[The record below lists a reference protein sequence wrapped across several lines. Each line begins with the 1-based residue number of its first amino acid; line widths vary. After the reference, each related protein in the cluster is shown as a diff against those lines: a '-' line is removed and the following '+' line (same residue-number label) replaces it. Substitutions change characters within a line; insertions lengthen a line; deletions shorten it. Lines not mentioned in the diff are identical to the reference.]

1 MRIENLLII
10 ATGCLSVIVP
20 IFLFSRNRKSSSY
33 LILVILAIITGPL
46 WAISIALFREA
57 TDTVQALFWNRMI
70 YVIAILIGFSFFYF
84 IKAFPKKKEIGV
96 LPTFLVHIVGLI
108 LLVVLLFTD
117 YFIEQVVIDGNGNS
131 VHLGG
136 GYVLWLVWM
145 LSIFGIG
152 IISIISEFSKLGD
165 VERSQLRYFVIAII
179 IPSIGVVPTN
189 AVLPLFGEYRYIWI
203 GPLLMIPMNLI
214 IAYGISR
221 TRFIGAG
228 VVQRTIVRFFALVAI
243 ISCIHF
249 FLTLLQN
256 FMQEH
261 TSLIHLD
268 TIFVFGEI
276 AFISIGI
283 MLSYGWINRVLV
295 RAVVRRYYNEVEVRD
310 QFIRA
315 TSSELDLDKISTVVF
330 STLYTSMNISRAG
343 LVMLDNKSD
352 EVVYQRFKNIVDLSL
367 IDLKEMYY
375 FWEASSFKDEPLLLN
390 ELEYVLGNQIGQL
403 SSKESE
409 RIQKAIKFLNDNR
422 ISGIFSFTHRDS
434 LTGFLLIGMESKLYF
449 HSEDVDLLELL
460 VNNVGVAISRALLY
474 QEVRNFNETL
484 QAKVDEQTR
493 TLQDKVSELEK
504 AQQRE
509 RDMLDILG
517 HELRTPLSIIQNAL
531 GLIEMKGKEN
541 KLGIK
546 DLRSYVEKG
555 KEATRREIEIVENML
570 RATKLSSGQVTLNN
584 EAVDMIDVIK
594 GSIESQKEKAD
605 EKGLEIIFNKQEKG
619 KDESKVYADRTA
631 TQEVMDNLLDNAIKY
646 TEKGKVIIDIGHNN
660 DFVTVHVKDTGKGI
674 PAEEIDN
681 LGQKF
686 YRVDQ
691 YLGEQEE
698 RKLKMVRP
706 GGTGIGLYVV
716 YGLIGQMNGKIWVDS
731 KVGEGSTFHFS
742 LPIYKG
748 QKVNN
753 SGKKEA
759 NVFKRLGLKQ

>member
-10 ATGCLSVIVP
+10 VTGCLSVIVP

-57 TDTVQALFWNRMI
+57 TDTVRALFWNRMI

-96 LPTFLVHIVGLI
+96 LPTLLVHIVGLI
-108 LLVVLLFTD
+108 LLVILLFTD
-117 YFIEQVVIDGNGNS
+117 YFIEKIILNDAGNS
-131 VHLGG
+131 VQLGG
-136 GYVLWLVWM
+136 GYVLWLIWM

-152 IISIISEFSKLGD
+152 IISIINEFSKLGD
-165 VERSQLRYFVIAII
+165 VERNQLRYFVIAII

-228 VVQRTIVRFFALVAI
+228 VVQKTVVRFLALVI
-243 ISCIHF
+243 NVSFIHF
-249 FLTLLQN
+249 LLSFLKS
-256 FMQEH
+256 FIQEH
-261 TSLIHLD
+261 TSLAHLD
-268 TIFVFGEI
+268 IIFVFGEI
-276 AFISIGI
+276 TFIVLGI

-310 QFIRA
+310 QFIRS

-343 LVMLDNKSD
+343 LVMLDNRND

-367 IDLKEMYY
+367 GDLKEMYY

-434 LTGFLLIGMESKLYF
+434 LTGFLLIGMENKLYF

-484 QAKVDEQTR
+484 QAKVDEQTH
-493 TLQDKVSELEK
+493 TLRDKVDELEK

-517 HELRTPLSIIQNAL
+517 HELRTPLSIIRNAF
-531 GLIEMKGKEN
+531 GLIEMKGKDN
-541 KLGIK
+541 KLSTK
-546 DLRSYVEKG
+546 DLQTYIEKG
-555 KEATRREIEIVENML
+555 KEATEREIEIVENML
-570 RATKLSSGQVTLNN
+570 RATKLSSGQVMLNY
-584 EAVDMIDVIK
+584 ESVGMVDVIEE
-594 GSIESQKEKAD
+594 SIESQREKA
-605 EKGLEIIFNKQEKG
+605 QEKG
-619 KDESKVYADRTA
+619 IKMFFNKSKDKKVTFNVYADRTA
-631 TQEVMDNLLDNAIKY
+631 TQEVTDNLLDNAIKY
-646 TEKGKVIIDIGHNN
+646 TEKGSVTIDIGHNN

-691 YLGEQEE
+691 YLGDQEE

-716 YGLIGQMNGKIWVDS
+716 YGLIKQMKGKIWVDS

-748 QKVNN
+748 QKVDD

-759 NVFKRLGLKQ
+759 NVFKRLGLKE